1 MAEYRDRFNEL
12 NAREQELILRYEE
25 TLDPYNSALA
35 AGYERSVART
45 VAYSWFKQP
54 HMKPAFYETA
64 MARKAKRL
72 EQHHVT
78 AEELKH
84 RTWLVCIAD
93 PNELARVEARCC
105 RYCHGEGFGYQWKE
119 HEFEKAL
126 AEADEGYRYDEKG
139 KRVPAHLPDWAG
151 GMGFDQTKDPHPDCP
166 RCMGE
171 GHKVTIVTDTRDL
184 SEAGRALY
192 KGTKVDRNGNIE
204 VLMHDQEAARRFYA
218 QLVGAIVDRKEL
230 TGANGSPLTTLPTSI
245 TIVAQTTPAGP
256 TDDE

>member
-1 MAEYRDRFNEL
+1 MADRFDEL

-54 HMKPAFYETA
+54 HLKPAFYETA
-64 MARKAKRL
+64 IARKAKRL
-72 EQHHVT
+72 ESFYVS

-84 RTWLVCIAD
+84 RTWLIATAD

-119 HEFEKAL
+119 HEFEAAL
-126 AEADEGYRYDEKG
+126 AEADVGYRINDKG
-139 KRVPAHLPDWAG
+139 RQIRVELPEWQG
-151 GMGFDQTKDPHPDCP
+151 GLGFNSTLDPHPDCP
-166 RCMGE
+166 RCHGQ
-171 GHKVTIVTDTRDL
+171 GVKVTIVTDTRDL

-192 KGTKVDRNGNIE
+192 KGAKTDRNGNIE
-204 VLMHDQEAARRFYA
+204 VLMHDQQAARVFYA
-218 QLVGAIVDRKEL
+218 QLCGYQIDRKEL
-230 TGANGSPLTTLPTSI
+230 TGKNGEPLAAMPTTI
-245 TIVAQTTPAGP
+245 TLVAQLEPVEPAA
-256 TDDE
+256 DE

>member
-1 MAEYRDRFNEL
+1 MADRFNEL

-54 HMKPAFYETA
+54 HLKPAFYETA
-64 MARKAKRL
+64 QARKAERL
-72 EQHHVT
+72 KSFYVS

-84 RTWLVCIAD
+84 RTWLIATAD
-93 PNELARVEARCC
+93 PNELARIEARCC

-119 HEFEKAL
+119 HEFEKAI
-126 AEADEGYRYDEKG
+126 EEGEQ
-139 KRVPAHLPDWAG
+139 LPDWAG
-151 GMGFDQTKDPHPDCP
+151 GMGFDQTRDPHPDCP

-171 GHKVTIVTDTRDL
+171 GRKVTVVTDTRDL

-204 VLMHDQEAARRFYA
+204 VQMHDQQQARTFYA
-218 QLVGAIVDRKEL
+218 QLCGYQIDRKEL
-230 TGANGSPLTTLPTSI
+230 TGANGSPLAALPTSI
-245 TIVAQTTPAGP
+245 TLVAQELPVKA
-256 TDDE
+256 DE